1 MNWTALIIIS
11 LCVCLIWEL
20 DERQVTKKYKKKQ
33 IEKKRGKDGN

>member
-20 DERQVTKKYKKKQ
+20 DERKVVKKHKKKQ
-33 IEKKRGKDGN
+33 IEKKRDKNGD